1 MTLSSDRNTAVRTQP
16 QNKPAVTGLE
26 LKFKPITQADL
37 PEINRI
43 VQMSRSRTCDY
54 TIGGIFMWVDYF
66 RYSYCIYAD
75 TLFIRGVSES
85 NLTDEAFSL
94 PVGAMPVAESIELL
108 RAYCRVNG
116 LVMRFSAI
124 PEDKLTDFR
133 SVGLTTCRQLEDWDD
148 YLYDIDALASLRGK
162 KLSKKRNHVN
172 RFMADN
178 PGYSFGPLT
187 PAEARCLEVTCSG
200 WLEPDDVT
208 QRSSLAEHKAV
219 LDVLANMVCY
229 PFEGAVL
236 RNSAG
241 RTVAFTLGE
250 VIGDTLFV
258 HIEKM
263 DHSVAGAGET
273 VNTLFA
279 RYMAERYPGLRYINR
294 EEDTGD
300 PGLRKAK
307 LSYHPSM
314 ILHKYDITV

>member
-1 MTLSSDRNTAVRTQP
+1 MIHPSEHSVSTREPAAGRV
-16 QNKPAVTGLE
+16 AVTGKELE
-26 LKFKPITQADL
+26 FRPITLADL

-43 VQMSRSRTCDY
+43 VQMSKSRTCDY

-66 RYSYCIYAD
+66 KYSYCIYSD

-94 PVGAMPVAESIELL
+94 PVGAMPVARSIELL
-108 RAYCRVNG
+108 RAYCGIRG
-116 LVMRFSAI
+116 LTMRFSAI
-124 PEDKLTDFR
+124 PEDKLSDFS
-133 SVGLTTCRQLEDWDD
+133 SVGLTNCRQLEDWDD
-148 YLYDIDALASLRGK
+148 YLYDIEALATLRGN

-172 RFMADN
+172 RFKADN
-178 PGYSFGPLT
+178 PGYSFEALT
-187 PAEARCLEVTCSG
+187 PAEARRLEVTCRP
-200 WLEPDDVT
+200 WFEPDDPT
-208 QRSSLAEHKAV
+208 QGSSLAEHQAV
-219 LDVLANMVCY
+219 LEVLCNMVCY

-236 RNSAG
+236 RNPEG
-241 RTVAFTLGE
+241 RIVAFTLGE

-279 RYMAERYPGLRYINR
+279 GYMAERHPELCYINR

-307 LSYHPSM
+307 LSYRPSM